1 MNIRYAAL
9 SKIGRRSNHEDAF
22 RVYSAPEVSGW
33 MGIVCDGLGGHPKGE
48 VASEIVAG
56 VIVGYWETHRDEPD
70 SPDKV
75 LQACTEASKAIDG
88 MTMPL
93 RVAEMGTTMVLASLR
108 ADMLT
113 VAHAGDSRCYVARP
127 GEGILYQTVDHTAM
141 SFGREVVTRCFISYR
156 PAKASPETRQFVVMP
171 GDRILIC
178 SDGLYKSMP
187 AEVLLERMMDDK
199 APEEVLE
206 AFDDLCEKSG
216 DDNYTAILAYVDA

>member
-1 MNIRYAAL
+1 M
-9 SKIGRRSNHEDAF
+9 SKTGRRSNNEDAF
-22 RVYSAPEVSGW
+22 RVFANPEISGW
-33 MGIVCDGLGGHPKGE
+33 TGIVCDGLGGHPKGE
-48 VASEIVAG
+48 VASETVAG
-56 VIVGYWETHRDEPD
+56 IIVGYWETHQDEPD

-75 LQACTEASKAIDG
+75 QQACTEASKVIDG
-88 MTMPL
+88 ITVPL
-93 RVAEMGTTMVLASLR
+93 RIAEMGTTMVMASLR

-113 VAHAGDSRCYVARP
+113 VAHVGDSRCYVVRP
-127 GEGILYQTVDHTAM
+127 GEGLLYQTADHTAL
-141 SFGREVVTRCFISYR
+141 SFGWEVVTRCFISYR
-156 PAKASPETRQFVVMP
+156 PAKASPEIRQFAVMP

-187 AEVLLERMMDDK
+187 TEVLLERMMDEK